1 MGVTSSTLI
10 EHVCCED
17 EMTWCM
23 KALGTVPGTQQA
35 LTKRTTVAPFLM
47 RSQEER
53 KDTTRSGKG
62 RTGPG
67 GSEE

>member
-1 MGVTSSTLI
+1 MLI

-17 EMTWCM
+17 EMAWCT
-23 KALGTVPGTQQA
+23 KALGTVPSTLQA
-35 LTKRTTVAPFLM
+35 LLNESSSRSLLM